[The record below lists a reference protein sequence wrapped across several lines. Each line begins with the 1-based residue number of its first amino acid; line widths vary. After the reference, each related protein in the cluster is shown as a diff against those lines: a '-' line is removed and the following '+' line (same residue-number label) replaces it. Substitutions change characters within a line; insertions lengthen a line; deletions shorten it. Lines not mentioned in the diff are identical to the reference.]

1 MMMADHHHTP
11 AAAQVSGAQV
21 TEKRISDTGATVDT
35 LATLPASSRKVA
47 ARRKQQLRRFVAK
60 RHRTRILRFFENTW
74 RTRKLFSER
83 DLLAELP
90 PNLRTDIAMN
100 ICGDLV
106 EKVPL
111 FKVVN
116 PVVAMML
123 VPLMEPVSLM
133 TGELVYR
140 EKEIADEMF
149 FISRI

>member
-1 MMMADHHHTP
+1 
-11 AAAQVSGAQV
+11 
-21 TEKRISDTGATVDT
+21 
-35 LATLPASSRKVA
+35 
-47 ARRKQQLRRFVAK
+47 
-60 RHRTRILRFFENTW
+60 
-74 RTRKLFSER
+74 
-83 DLLAELP
+83 
-90 PNLRTDIAMN
+90 MN